1 MKKLFIFLLVIT
13 IVSVFNDFQ
22 TEEVIIPKE
31 SIRFRVIANTDKEED
46 QDLKQ
51 KVKENLNKDIEKI
64 LMNQASIES
73 TRETIK
79 NSIPMLQEN
88 INKTL
93 KENNSNMNYDITYGE
108 NYFPTKEYKNVI
120 YKEGKYESLVVKL
133 GKGEGQNFWCVLFPP
148 LCFID
153 EEEENQDVEYHL
165 LVKDII
171 NKFSSKIS
179 K

>member
-1 MKKLFIFLLVIT
+1 MKKLFVFLVVLT
-13 IVSVFNDFQ
+13 IVFVSNDLSK
-22 TEEVIIPKE
+22 EEVIIPKE
-31 SIRFRVIANTDKEED
+31 SIRFRVIANSDKEED
-46 QDLKQ
+46 QELKL

-64 LMNQASIES
+64 LSNKKNMIDSRKSIEDNMPLLK
-73 TRETIK
+73 ET
-79 NSIPMLQEN
+79 

-93 KENNSNMNYDITYGE
+93 KENNAKIDYDINYGE

-153 EEEENQDVEYHL
+153 EEQESKDIEYHL

-171 NKFSSKIS
+171 KKYTSLK
-179 K
+179 